1 MVHTSFLR
9 PSLIDHVNMARLDIN
24 PSEDQAL
31 WEPYPTH
38 RNPRPSFFSQYF
50 DEACNLSTIARDI
63 SRSMFADHR
72 TNTALGPIPRQS
84 REDLYDRIRR
94 WNDLLPDDFDVRYRP
109 APHII
114 LLK

>member
-24 PSEDQAL
+24 QPEDKAL
-31 WEPYPTH
+31 WQPYPTH
-38 RNPRPSFFSQYF
+38 RDPRLSFFSQYF
-50 DEACNLSTIARDI
+50 DEACNLSMIARDI
-63 SRSMFADHR
+63 SRNMFADHR
-72 TNTALGPIPRQS
+72 SKTGLGPIHRQS

-94 WNDLLPDDFDVRYRP
+94 WHDLLPEDFDVRYRP

>member
-9 PSLIDHVNMARLDIN
+9 PSLIDHVNMARLDTN

-72 TNTALGPIPRQS
+72 TDTALGPIPRQS

-94 WNDLLPDDFDVRYRP
+94 WNDLLPEDFDMRYRP